1 MSGAIDS
8 QPFDLEETFEV
19 LTGHQPFRWQKRL
32 LGCFLDGSRPA
43 ALDLPTG
50 LGKTSVM
57 ALWLIALG
65 AGAAVPRRLVY
76 VVDRRAVVDQAT
88 HVAERL
94 RDHMTPALAT
104 ALELGERKLPIST
117 LRGGYADNRGWLEDP
132 SRPAIVVGTVDMIG
146 SRLLFGGYGVSR
158 GMRPYQAG
166 FLGVDTLVI
175 LDEAHLCRPFEALL
189 RDIAGH
195 RDGKFGPAGRE
206 ARENVAT
213 PPPFHLMSLSA
224 TGREPTCGTSISR
237 LEDKVFR
244 LQDEDRDEPVVHR
257 RLTAHKQL
265 KLVEIDEPGTL
276 PDELAQRAITLG
288 DGDVP
293 ARVLIYCNSR
303 KDARA
308 AKASIDKAIRSRAR
322 GQARAAPDAVPG
334 ACELLVGERRVH
346 EREMLADWLAQHG
359 FLDGAETVPEAPV
372 FLVATSAGEV
382 GIDLDADHMVCD
394 LVACERMVQ
403 RLGRVNRR
411 GGETRHATVEVVLS
425 PPRLKANANKS
436 ARALHERTLKT
447 FKAWRDVRVKLPEL
461 WNDVDAPIRAASPQA
476 LMNLRQEDKTCVER
490 ATTPAPLHPA
500 LTRPLVEAWA
510 MTSLRSHEGRTE
522 IAPWLRG
529 WEDEEEP
536 QTSVVWRKHLPIRR
550 ISGDIA
556 APEAA
561 RTASFFHCAPIHA
574 TEKLEAPGTNVW
586 SWLLVRARQARIGT
600 ADQDD
605 PAVHLDDIV
614 ALVID
619 RAGDFAAAASR
630 KDLLSLARPK
640 SKLSPPDK
648 RRQRQWEQ
656 RLVGGTLVVDSQLCG
671 LTDGL
676 LDEKSDKAV
685 VTADA
690 DAAWKDRKEGLTDR
704 PVIKFRVEAVQ
715 ADPDTE
721 GLAVPELGEWRHVRT
736 FETDLDSSGRV
747 RGGLAVFHWP
757 DTPTD
762 EESRS
767 ILSAPQTLRDH
778 AEQVASRVREMA
790 ARIGLPETEVDALEC
805 AARYHDD
812 GKAAQRWQNA
822 MNAPMDGRPYA
833 KTCGGGD
840 WRLLEG
846 YRHEFGSLLKAEQ
859 APLPAETRDLILHL
873 IAAHHGN
880 ARPLITTAGCED
892 GPPSVLEA
900 RAGEAALR
908 YARLQRRYGIWG
920 LAWREAILRAADQS
934 ASRDW
939 SARSRGRS
947 SDG

>member
-1 MSGAIDS
+1 MSGIPYS
-8 QPFDLEETFEV
+8 QPFDCDEAFEA
-19 LTGHQPFRWQKRL
+19 LTGHRPFRWQKRL
-32 LGCFLDGSRPA
+32 LGCLIDGSRPA

-94 RDHMTPALAT
+94 RDHLTPALA
-104 ALELGERKLPIST
+104 ASLNLGARKLPIST
-117 LRGGYADNRGWLEDP
+117 LRGGFADNRDWLEDP

-166 FLGVDTLVI
+166 FLGVDTLAI

-189 RDIAGH
+189 RDIAGN
-195 RDGKFGPAGRE
+195 RDGKFGPIGRE

-224 TGREPTCGTSISR
+224 TGREPPCGASVSR

-244 LQDEDRDEPVVHR
+244 LRYEDRGEPLVHR
-257 RLTAHKQL
+257 RLSAHKQL
-265 KLVEIDEPGTL
+265 KLIEIEESGTL

-288 DGDVP
+288 YGDVP
-293 ARVLIYCNSR
+293 ARVLVYCNSR
-303 KDARA
+303 KDARTV
-308 AKASIDKAIRSRAR
+308 KASIDKAIRSRAR
-322 GQARAAPDAVPG
+322 ATPDSVPG
-334 ACELLVGERRVH
+334 ASELLVGERRIH
-346 EREMLADWLAQHG
+346 EREMLAHWLDRHG
-359 FLDGAETVPEAPV
+359 FLGGAEAVPEAPV

-411 GGETRHATVEVVLS
+411 GGDTRHATVEVILS
-425 PPRLKANANKS
+425 PPRLKANAGKA
-436 ARALHERTLKT
+436 ARTLHEQALKT
-447 FKAWRDVRVKLPEL
+447 FNAWRDVLTRLPEL
-461 WNDVDAPIRAASPQA
+461 RREMGLPIRDASPRA
-476 LMNLRQEDKTCVER
+476 LVNLRQEDKARVER

-510 MTSLRSHEGRTE
+510 MTSLGNHEGRTE
-522 IAPWLRG
+522 IAPWLRS

-536 QTSVVWRKHLPIRR
+536 QTSVVWRKHLPMGR

-561 RTASFFHCAPIHA
+561 RIASFFHSAPIHA
-574 TEKLEAPGTNVW
+574 TEKLEAPSTSVW
-586 SWLLVRARQARIGT
+586 SWLLSRTQRVGTGT
-600 ADQDD
+600 AEQDD
-605 PAVHLDDIV
+605 PAAVRLDDIV

-619 RAGDFAAAASR
+619 RAGDFVAAASL
-630 KDLLSLARPK
+630 KDLLSLAQPK
-640 SKLSPPDK
+640 SKLGQSDK

-656 RLVGGTLVVDSQLCG
+656 RLVGGTLVVDSRLGG

-676 LDEKSDKAV
+676 LDEKSDRGVA
-685 VTADA
+685 TADGDA
-690 DAAWKDRKEGLTDR
+690 DWKDRKEGLTDR

-715 ADPDTE
+715 ADPDAE

-778 AEQVASRVREMA
+778 AEQVATRVRAMA
-790 ARIGLPETEVDALEC
+790 GRIGLPEMEVDALEC
-805 AARYHDD
+805 AARFHDD
-812 GKAAQRWQNA
+812 GKAVQRWQNA

-846 YRHEFGSLLKAEQ
+846 YRHEFGSLLKAER

-873 IAAHHGN
+873 IAAHHGG
-880 ARPLITTAGCED
+880 ARPVISAAGCEE

-939 SARSRGRS
+939 SATSRGRS

>member
-8 QPFDLEETFEV
+8 QPFDFDETFKA

-32 LGCFLDGSRPA
+32 LGCFIDGSRPP

-65 AGAAVPRRLVY
+65 AGTAVPRRLVY

-94 RDHMTPALAT
+94 RDHMTPALA
-104 ALELGERKLPIST
+104 AGLSLGDRKLPIST
-117 LRGGYADNRGWLEDP
+117 LRGGFADNRDWLEDP

-175 LDEAHLCRPFEALL
+175 LDEAHLCHPFEALL
-189 RDIAGH
+189 RDIADH
-195 RDGKFGPAGRE
+195 RDCKFGPVGRE
-206 ARENVAT
+206 AREGVAI

-224 TGREPTCGTSISR
+224 TGRVPTCGTSISR

-244 LQDEDRDEPVVHR
+244 LQDEDRDEAVVHR
-257 RLTAHKQL
+257 RLSAHKQL

-276 PDELAQRAITLG
+276 PDELAQRAIRLG
-288 DGDVP
+288 YGDVP
-293 ARVLIYCNSR
+293 ARVLVYCNSR
-303 KDARA
+303 KVARDV
-308 AKASIDKAIRSRAR
+308 KVSIDRAIKNRTKAT
-322 GQARAAPDAVPG
+322 PDAVPG
-334 ACELLVGERRVH
+334 ASELLVGERRIH
-346 EREMLADWLAQHG
+346 EREMLADWLERHG

-382 GIDLDADHMVCD
+382 GVDLDADHMVCD

-411 GGETRHATVEVVLS
+411 GRETRHAIIEVIVS
-425 PPRLKANANKS
+425 RPQLKANANEAAKKQ
-436 ARALHERTLKT
+436 HKQTLTT
-447 FKAWRDVRVKLPEL
+447 FDAWKDVLTRLPERHSAA
-461 WNDVDAPIRAASPQA
+461 DVPIYDASPQA
-476 LMNLRQEDKTCVER
+476 LMKLRQADGDYVKR
-490 ATTPAPLHPA
+490 ATTPAPLHPT
-500 LTRPLVEAWA
+500 LTRPFVEAWA
-510 MTSLRSHEGRTE
+510 MTSLRNHAGRTE
-522 IAPWLRG
+522 VAPWLRG
-529 WEDEEEP
+529 WVDEEEP
-536 QTSVVWRKHLPIRR
+536 QTSVVWRKFLPVRR
-550 ISGDIA
+550 GGGEIA

-561 RTASFFHCAPIHA
+561 RIASFFHSAPIHA
-574 TEKLEAPGTNVW
+574 TEKLEAPSTNVW
-586 SWLLVRARQARIGT
+586 SWLLARARRVGIGT
-600 ADQDD
+600 ADHDD

-619 RAGDFAAAASR
+619 RAGDFAAAASL
-630 KDLLSLARPK
+630 KELLSLAQPK
-640 SKLSPPDK
+640 SKLSPLEKSRLRLWD
-648 RRQRQWEQ
+648 RW
-656 RLVGGTLVVDSQLCG
+656 LVGGTLIVDFGLCG
-671 LTDGL
+671 LTDDGL
-676 LDEKSDKAV
+676 LDEKSDRGVA
-685 VTADA
+685 TADA
-690 DAAWKDRKEGLTDR
+690 DATWKERKEGLTDR

-715 ADPDTE
+715 ADPDSE
-721 GLAVPELGEWRHVRT
+721 GLAVPNLGEWRHIRT
-736 FETDLDSSGRV
+736 FETDLDTGGRV
-747 RGGLAVFHWP
+747 RGGLAVFNWP
-757 DTPTD
+757 DEPSD

-767 ILSAPQTLRDH
+767 ILSVPQALRDH
-778 AEQVASRVREMA
+778 AHQVATRVREIA
-790 ARIGLPETEVDALEC
+790 ERIGLPEIEVDALEC
-805 AARYHDD
+805 AARFHDE
-812 GKAAQRWQNA
+812 GKAAQRWQDA
-822 MNAPMDGRPYA
+822 MNAPRDGRPYA

-880 ARPLITTAGCED
+880 ARPLIMTAGCEE

-900 RAGEAALR
+900 RAGETALR
-908 YARLQRRYGIWG
+908 YARLQRRFGIWG

-939 SARSRGRS
+939 SARTRGRS